1 MFQIHRHPN
10 AEAFLRRAEDWLL
23 QAEAEHNLLL
33 GLARQLT
40 VSTTPYEPPIYL
52 ATIEK
57 DGTVVGC
64 AFRTPPYKL
73 GLTRMPEAALPALAQ
88 DLAGLYDWIPAAL
101 GPEPETKR
109 FAALW
114 SQAKGPRAR
123 AGMRQRIYQLDAVT
137 TPERMPPGRMV
148 RAEIKDIERVAEWL
162 DAFRDD
168 TGLPGPDAR
177 TQAEDLIAKQALFIW
192 DDDGPA
198 SMAGWTARTR
208 HGARVGYV
216 YTPPQRRGRGYA
228 SATTAALSQ
237 RLLDEGLSFCF
248 LYTNLANPT
257 SNSIYQKIGYYPV
270 CDVLDYDFEKPAG

>member
-1 MFQIHRHPN
+1 M
-10 AEAFLRRAEDWLL
+10 RRAEDWLL

-40 VSTTPYEPPIYL
+40 ESTERFEPPIYL
-52 ATIEK
+52 ATVEN
-57 DGTVVGC
+57 DGAVVGC
-64 AFRTPPYKL
+64 AFRTPPFKL

-88 DLAGLYDWIPAAL
+88 DVADVYDWIPAVL

-114 SQAKGPRAR
+114 SEARGIRAR

-137 TPERMPPGRMV
+137 PPVRMSPGRMYC
-148 RAEIKDIERVAEWL
+148 AAAKDVDLVAGWL

-177 TQAEDLIAKQALFIW
+177 TQAERLIAQQCMFIW
-192 DDDGPA
+192 EDDGAA

-216 YTPPQRRGRGYA
+216 YTPPERRGRGYA
-228 SATTAALSQ
+228 SALTAALSQ
-237 RLLDEGLSFCF
+237 RLLDEGLTFCF

-257 SNSIYQKIGYYPV
+257 SNGIYQRLGYYPV
-270 CDVLDYDFEKPAG
+270 CDVMDYDFEKPEG